1 MEEKGGGAKSGE
13 GQLRSS
19 RVRSGQVRSGQVKS
33 GQVTSG
39 HVRSGHF
46 RSGTKQ
52 TRNLTYMQGGVYF
65 PHDDNQHSSIAS
77 IAASMVLDQSS
88 SIIARK
94 EKPFSQGAQ

>member
-1 MEEKGGGAKSGE
+1 MEEKGGGVKSGE

-19 RVRSGQVRSGQVKS
+19 RVRSGQVRSGQVRS

-39 HVRSGHF
+39 QV